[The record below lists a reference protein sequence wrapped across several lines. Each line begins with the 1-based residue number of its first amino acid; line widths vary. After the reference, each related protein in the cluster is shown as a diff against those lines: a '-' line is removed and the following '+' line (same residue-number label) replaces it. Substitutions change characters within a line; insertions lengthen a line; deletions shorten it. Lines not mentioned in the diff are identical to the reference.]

1 MSLNSTTGLS
11 EGIYQKENTE
21 YDRNRLPH
29 LLQKG
34 QDDHMLKR
42 SELIDTLGTEFSC
55 PICLDLLKNTM
66 VTECLHRFCS
76 ECIHKS
82 IYKGNR
88 ECPTCRKK
96 LISKRNLRADPSMD
110 KLIDTVW
117 PDRQHHEALQREK
130 AQKWREHIAVDALQ
144 RSIAEG
150 MREQAKARVL
160 LQNANGSGEKTTTE
174 MLRPIENK
182 VNKTPLD
189 DKHNAC
195 TAKRSCL
202 RSRRVTKNG
211 VAAADTETTNVKLKA
226 VTLDDEHQN
235 ESAAFDSDSSS
246 SSDLSSSSSS
256 SEESSSDSFSDGEEN
271 AQGRGGLIVNVDTDL
286 LNKVV
291 DDGFMGRPNKETN
304 IAIPHTV
311 KSTILGQLI
320 EEETS
325 GVWSASS
332 SSPSPSSND
341 LLRTFPSNA
350 IAVCSVNFGLM
361 VPMETALRE
370 YVANTGQLG
379 LITIVL
385 EPLAQ
390 PRSAMNRCRMKLMH
404 RATVRELRDKFVDTH
419 KSMIG
424 VDINFFVQTC
434 DNQMTRLHTGESM
447 CTVLALAKRASF
459 FDYPTVFFATETLR

>member
-29 LLQKG
+29 LLQTG

-76 ECIHKS
+76 ECIQKS

-150 MREQAKARVL
+150 MREQARARVL
-160 LQNANGSGEKTTTE
+160 LQNAAN
-174 MLRPIENK
+174 
-182 VNKTPLD
+182 VNKTPLGNE
-189 DKHNAC
+189 HNAC
-195 TAKRSCL
+195 TAKRPCL
-202 RSRRVTKNG
+202 RSRHVTKNG
-211 VAAADTETTNVKLKA
+211 VAAADTETTNVKLKP
-226 VTLDDEHQN
+226 VTLYDEHQN
-235 ESAAFDSDSSS
+235 ESAAFDSDSS

-256 SEESSSDSFSDGEEN
+256 SEESSSDSCSDGEEN
-271 AQGRGGLIVNVDTDL
+271 ARGRGGLIVNVDTDL

-291 DDGFMGRPNKETN
+291 DDGFMGRPNKGAN
-304 IAIPHTV
+304 IAMPHTV
-311 KSTILGQLI
+311 KSTILGQPI

-350 IAVCSVNFGLM
+350 IAVCSINFGRM

-379 LITIVL
+379 LITIEL
-385 EPLAQ
+385 EPLGQ
-390 PRSAMNRCRMKLMH
+390 LRSAMNRCRMKLMH
-404 RATVRELRDKFVDTH
+404 RATVRELRDKFMNTH
-419 KSMIG
+419 KNVAG
-424 VDINFFVQTC
+424 VDISFFVQTC
-434 DNQMTRLHTGESM
+434 DNQMTRLHPGESM
-447 CTVLALAKRASF
+447 CTVLALGKRASF
-459 FDYPTVFFATETLR
+459 FDYPTVFFTTETLR